1 MTRKGLRGKIG
12 EVKHRSGTGVFSM
25 ATQSNMENIRH
36 FIWDFDGTLFDTY
49 PMIVGNLRKAL
60 NEFGCDCDFTEAM
73 RLMLVNSDNAI
84 RYYAGQFAIDQEALL
99 HVYYRYRSQCVGT
112 FTAEPMEGVKE
123 VLKRICAT
131 GRYNY
136 IFTHRKD
143 DETARYLENYGL
155 DKYFREIVGA
165 DSPHFAWK
173 PAPDAVLYFM
183 DKYAMQPEDTVM
195 IGDRECDLSSGRNA
209 GVGAVHYVCSAVP
222 ENLDCRWR
230 VERFADMLALL

>member
-1 MTRKGLRGKIG
+1 MR
-12 EVKHRSGTGVFSM
+12 
-25 ATQSNMENIRH
+25 NIRH

-60 NEFGCDCDFTEAM
+60 NDFGYDCDFTEAM
-73 RLMLVNSDNAI
+73 HLMLVNVDNAI
-84 RYYAGQFAIDQEALL
+84 HYYAGSFAIDPEALL
-99 HVYYRYRSQCVGT
+99 STYHSYRRQSAGT
-112 FTAEPMEGVKE
+112 FTALPMDGVKE
-123 VLKRICAT
+123 VLERICET

-143 DETARYLENYGL
+143 EETARYLEKNGL
-155 DKYFREIVGA
+155 DGYFREIVGQ

-173 PAPDAVLYFM
+173 PAPDAVRYFM
-183 DKYAMQPEDTVM
+183 DKYAMKIEDTVM

-209 GVGAVHYVCSAVP
+209 GVGAVHYVCAAVP
-222 ENLDCRWR
+222 ENLDCQWR